1 MNSGDWIPRLIERSP
16 ESMFRPGKVVLV
28 YGARRVGKTALLRRL
43 LDGRTGS
50 VFFSTGEDADLA
62 GILAS
67 RKIETY
73 RLFFQNY
80 DIIAIDEAQY
90 LPEVGRSL
98 KMLVDLF
105 PDTSFL
111 VTGSSSFGLSQTV
124 SEPLTGRSVVH
135 TLYPISLGERRAI
148 EEPLD
153 IYRRFESLLL
163 YGMYPEVFAYT
174 DVAGK
179 VEYLTNLRNSYLY
192 RDILMLE
199 RVKNSQKL
207 QEIVTLLA
215 LQIGS
220 EVSLNEIAKT
230 VGLARNTVERYI
242 DLLEKSFVIK
252 KLPAFSRNLR
262 KEVGKSAKYY
272 FLDTGVRNAVINN
285 FNRLELRNDTGAL
298 WENFVVMEML
308 KAHEARQTGAR
319 FWFWRTYDQQ
329 EMDLVVES
337 DGAIQGYEIK
347 WNPRKARIPKV
358 WRETYGPG
366 EIITRENLLQFVQPV
381 QPGA

>member
-1 MNSGDWIPRLIERSP
+1 
-16 ESMFRPGKVVLV
+16 
-28 YGARRVGKTALLRRL
+28 
-43 LDGRTGS
+43 
-50 VFFSTGEDADLA
+50 
-62 GILAS
+62 
-67 RKIETY
+67 
-73 RLFFQNY
+73 
-80 DIIAIDEAQY
+80 
-90 LPEVGRSL
+90 
-98 KMLVDLF
+98 
-105 PDTSFL
+105 
-111 VTGSSSFGLSQTV
+111 
-124 SEPLTGRSVVH
+124 
-135 TLYPISLGERRAI
+135 
-148 EEPLD
+148 
-153 IYRRFESLLL
+153 
-163 YGMYPEVFAYT
+163 MYPEVFAYP

-220 EVSLNEIAKT
+220 EVSLNEIATT

-262 KEVGKSAKYY
+262 KEIGKSAKYY

-319 FWFWRTYDQQ
+319 FWFWRTYEQQ

-337 DGAIQGYEIK
+337 DGAIRGYEIK

-366 EIITRENLLQFVQPV
+366 EIITRENLLQILQPLRRSGYPR
-381 QPGA
+381 QDGHRRLTHP